1 KVLVTTWLDEVTHM
15 GNAHADSLLV
25 HFYRWICARQS
36 LLHNATLHRLVHRLM
51 HKVFSRLIA
60 ELRRLGACV
69 VFASFQ
75 KVIIATNK
83 SDVKAARDYAK
94 FVVSTVTSRD
104 LFNTLQLEP
113 KMFWEQLL
121 FLDDQDYGGIQVQGG
136 FEEEEWR
143 KQDDVDDEAASANRK
158 DAGGDEEGSEEGS
171 EDDAEGLQDSEEEE
185 E

>member
-136 FEEEEWR
+136 FKEEEEEEEGR
-143 KQDDVDDEAASANRK
+143 KQDDADDEAATANRK
-158 DAGGDEEGSEEGS
+158 DAGDDEEGSE
-171 EDDAEGLQDSEEEE
+171 DYAEGLQDSEEE
-185 E
+185 